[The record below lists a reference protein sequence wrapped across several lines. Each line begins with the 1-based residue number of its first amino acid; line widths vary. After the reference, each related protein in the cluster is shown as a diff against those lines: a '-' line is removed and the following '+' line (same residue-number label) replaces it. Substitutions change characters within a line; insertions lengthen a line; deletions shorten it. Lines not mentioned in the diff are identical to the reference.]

1 MKDNVMSMCGE
12 LENLDR
18 EIDQAKIK
26 LESLQR
32 RRDDLQRLIDEDK
45 NPKLDMHLDPS
56 LRNWEYDG
64 YGNKVP
70 KGYAE

>member
-1 MKDNVMSMCGE
+1 MSMCGE
-12 LENLDR
+12 LENLDH
-18 EIDQAKIK
+18 EIEQAKIK

-32 RRDDLQRLIDEDK
+32 RRDDLQRLIEGDK
-45 NPKLDMHLDPS
+45 KVKLDMHLDPA

-70 KGYAE
+70 KGHDG

>member
-1 MKDNVMSMCGE
+1 MSMCGE
-12 LENLDR
+12 LENLDH

-32 RRDDLQRLIDEDK
+32 RREDLQRLIEDDK
-45 NPKLDMHLDPS
+45 KVKLDMHLDPA

-70 KGYAE
+70 KGHDG

>member
-1 MKDNVMSMCGE
+1 MSMCGE

-45 NPKLDMHLDPS
+45 KVKLDMHPDPA

-64 YGNKVP
+64 YGNKVL
-70 KGYAE
+70 KGHAE

>member
-1 MKDNVMSMCGE
+1 MSMCGE
-12 LENLDR
+12 LENLDH
-18 EIDQAKIK
+18 EIGQAKNK

-32 RRDDLQRLIDEDK
+32 RRDDLQQLIDEDK
-45 NPKLDMHLDPS
+45 NPKLDMHPDPA

-70 KGYAE
+70 KEYNE